1 VRALGFELLLYI
13 YYDDNSFGP
22 NQYNRRILGLHQAM
36 IIDEVVRF
44 RHRITTGEEE
54 TLIREF
60 LQEQQG
66 GTLVRQDGDNSSRC

>member
-22 NQYNRRILGLHQAM
+22 NQYNRKILGLHQAM

-44 RHRITTGEEE
+44 RHRIIGEEE